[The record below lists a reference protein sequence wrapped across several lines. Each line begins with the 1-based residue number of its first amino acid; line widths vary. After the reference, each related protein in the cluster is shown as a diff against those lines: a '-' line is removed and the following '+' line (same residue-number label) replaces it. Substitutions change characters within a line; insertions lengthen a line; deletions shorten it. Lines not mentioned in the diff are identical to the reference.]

1 MRHSFRPFPQTISA
15 NTRTQKVPKLQ
26 KVGFFV
32 PTVQSFIPK
41 ISRLLAAKTNGV
53 GVLLANKTNGA
64 GVLLANKTNGAGVY

>member
-1 MRHSFRPFPQTISA
+1 M
-15 NTRTQKVPKLQ
+15 Q